1 MQATV
6 GRAAAAMRI
15 RRMVVLSAL
24 LFSAAANSSFFTS
37 HSSFLSAQIETGY
50 ASFYAPRFTGKPTAS
65 GEKFHNDSLTCA
77 HRSLPFG
84 TMLRVVNLSNNRAV
98 IVRVNDRGPFVRGR
112 IVDLTRRA
120 AQLLG
125 FINLGMTKVSV
136 QPVNMILPP
145 LEITSSHTIPPIWKE
160 DDVDIL
166 IEWPSIEPV
175 LPLAP

>member
-1 MQATV
+1 
-6 GRAAAAMRI
+6 
-15 RRMVVLSAL
+15 MVMLCVL
-24 LFSAAANSSFFTS
+24 LFCAAANSSLFTLR
-37 HSSFLSAQIETGY
+37 SSLISAQIETGY
-50 ASFYAPRFTGKPTAS
+50 ASFYASRFTGKPTAS

-77 HRSLPFG
+77 HRTLPFG
-84 TMLRVVNLSNNRAV
+84 TMLRVVNLSNNRDV

-112 IVDLTRRA
+112 VVDLTRRA

-125 FINLGMTKVSV
+125 FVNLGMTKVSV

-160 DDVDIL
+160 DDVEMV